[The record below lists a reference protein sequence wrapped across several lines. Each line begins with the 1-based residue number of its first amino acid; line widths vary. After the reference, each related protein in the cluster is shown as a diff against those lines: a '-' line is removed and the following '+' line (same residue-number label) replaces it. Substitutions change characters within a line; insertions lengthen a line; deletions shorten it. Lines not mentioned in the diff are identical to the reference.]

1 MRLLTIAAVA
11 GAVLLSGCVAN
22 SIRSDYHGPL
32 AHITDSVTPRD
43 DKSAD
48 FFYVAKV
55 DGFVVADSLEA
66 TEGANRGA
74 GKDKKFVVIGRDV
87 AAAATTVTLVG
98 ITHYAAALQAFGG
111 PAYQL
116 SGDISFTPEPKHEYV
131 VRGVLGEDYS
141 AVWIEDS
148 GTGEVAGPKIEVKG
162 AAPLGLFEKLGL
174 P

>member
-1 MRLLTIAAVA
+1 MQSLRIVAVI
-11 GAVLLSGCVAN
+11 GAVLLTGCVAEPV
-22 SIRSDYHGPL
+22 RSDYHGPL

-48 FFYVAKV
+48 FFYVSRV
-55 DGFVVADSLEA
+55 DGYAVADSLDA
-66 TEGANRGA
+66 TEGANRGT
-74 GKDKKFVVIGRDV
+74 GKDKKLVVIGRDV
-87 AAAATTVTLVG
+87 AAAATTLTLVG
-98 ITHYAAALQAFGG
+98 MTHYAAALQAFGG

-131 VRGVLGEDYS
+131 VRGVLGENYS

-148 GTGEVAGPKIEVKG
+148 GTGELAGPKIEVKG
-162 AAPLGLFEKLGL
+162 AAPLGLLEKLGL